1 MNEECAAVSEAL
13 ADLALGVLAGE
24 ERTAAVAHLEG
35 CPRCSR
41 WVAELSAAS
50 NELLH
55 LAPAAEPP
63 IGFEARVFERL
74 GLKQPVP
81 PARGLV
87 GRHGRLV
94 GRGRLSGRGRL
105 AGRAR
110 LAGRGRL
117 AGAVGGI
124 AAAVALAFGGGLLA
138 GGGLSGGGLSAGGL
152 AGQAPRS
159 SPAAAPA
166 STGALETAALFSQ
179 GRPVGK
185 VLVYPGNPTW
195 VFMYMDDGTWTGAL
209 RCQVVE
215 DRGPAVTLGTFW
227 LSSGKGA
234 WAASLSQPSGR
245 LRSAQVVDASGHV
258 LAVARLS

>member
-1 MNEECAAVSEAL
+1 MNNECAAVSEAL
-13 ADLALGVLAGE
+13 VDLALGVLAGE

-94 GRGRLSGRGRL
+94 GRGSLSGRGRL